1 MKFKVPKSKL
11 FEALSTV
18 QNVVGAKVA
27 VPVLSNVL
35 IEADEGA
42 LTFTTTDLEMT
53 MRCSCEADVKEKG
66 KVTLP
71 VKNLTSIVRE
81 LDDGI
86 VSIEMDEDHVA
97 NMRCGSYKSKINGMS
112 ARDFPATPT
121 TESAISYV
129 IDQGKFRDML
139 KKTHYAAASDDSRAV
154 LTGVLLSFENGKLI
168 CVATDGRRLAL
179 YEAEV
184 DFPVENNRD
193 IVLPPRAVA
202 ELMRSLG
209 DEGQLKISLK
219 DKQLILEYA
228 DMFLCCK
235 LLAGP
240 YPNYKQVVFNNC
252 PNVITVNREELLAV
266 LRRIQASTAN
276 ETNAMRLT
284 FENNILTIAVNSPE
298 IGEAV
303 DTVAIKYTG
312 EPLTVIFNPKF
323 MRDPLRFLTS
333 DDVQIELNNESSPGL
348 IKSDIPFLYVI
359 MPLRVNAV

>member
-11 FEALSTV
+11 FEALSVV
-18 QNVVGAKVA
+18 QNVVGTKVTI
-27 VPVLSNVL
+27 PVLSNVL
-35 IEADEGA
+35 IEADEGS
-42 LTFTTTDLEMT
+42 LTFTTTDLDIT
-53 MRCSCEADVKEKG
+53 MRCSCEAEVKEQG

-71 VKNLTSIVRE
+71 VKKLTGIVRE

-86 VSIEMDEDHVA
+86 VSIDLDDDNVA

-112 ARDFPATPT
+112 ARDFPVAPT
-121 TESAISYV
+121 TEGAISYN

-139 KKTHYAAASDDSRAV
+139 RKTHYAAASDDSRAV

-179 YEAEV
+179 YETEV

-193 IVLPPRAVA
+193 IVLPPRAVS
-202 ELMRSLG
+202 ELQRSLG
-209 DEGQLKISLK
+209 DEGPLRISLK
-219 DKQLILEYA
+219 DKQLIFEYS

-252 PNVITVNREELLAV
+252 SNVITINREE
-266 LRRIQASTAN
+266 T
-276 ETNAMRLT
+276 
-284 FENNILTIAVNSPE
+284 VNSPE

-312 EPLTVIFNPKF
+312 EPLTVIFNPQF
-323 MRDPLRFLTS
+323 MMDPLKFLTS
-333 DDVQIELNNESSPGL
+333 DDVQIELNNASSPGL